1 MNIKSIN
8 NIHINSNQTGF
19 AGKPDKKPEGAK
31 SSTPMYVKIPLATF
45 IAMSPLAPNT
55 VTAQDKLPL
64 PAQPEKVVVD
74 NNRPQNR
81 SAGKTL
87 AVKTFFNVNGE
98 NYIVRTKDLDNDST
112 NFESIL
118 ISQATPNSIGS
129 RYEAEEISKYNFAP
143 LADDEANNGFFT
155 VKGVKAQDIVD
166 TQKVLIANDEFLEYF
181 DKLAQSPENN
191 GAIEIVNH
199 NENLVPL
206 PSGRVVISYEDGNL
220 WKDAHQYVPEGE
232 FMGHKILEG
241 DNGIYDISIYNS
253 DKQTLTAEEFT
264 LKKEGYPELKI
275 DKMIKVKSSFATNN
289 MEPVSFETYQFN
301 LKDND
306 GVTTII
312 YDKTLGE
319 YMEKVAKSALYNKNN
334 VPFDKAEVAKDYKI
348 SASTENIYID
358 DKK

>member
-1 MNIKSIN
+1 MNIKAIN
-8 NIHINSNQTGF
+8 NIHINTNQTGF
-19 AGKPDKKPEGAK
+19 SGKPDKKQEAVK
-31 SSTPMYVKIPLATF
+31 TSTPMYVKIPLATF
-45 IAMSPLAPNT
+45 IAMSPLTTNT
-55 VTAQDKLPL
+55 VSAQDKLPL
-64 PAQPEKVVVD
+64 PLQPEKIVVE
-74 NNRPQNR
+74 NNRPQ
-81 SAGKTL
+81 SHPEGKTL

-98 NYIVRTKDLDNDST
+98 NYIVRTKDLDNDTT
-112 NFESIL
+112 NFETIL

-129 RYEAEEISKYNFAP
+129 RYEAEEISKYNLAP

-155 VKGVKAQDIVD
+155 VKGVKAEDIVD
-166 TQKVLIANDEFLEYF
+166 TQKVLLGNEEFLNYF
-181 DKLAQSPENN
+181 DRLANSPENN
-191 GAIEIVNH
+191 GAIEVINH

-206 PSGRVVISYEDGNL
+206 PSGRVVMSYEDGNL
-220 WKDAHQYVPEGE
+220 WKNAHRYIPEGE

-275 DKMIKVKSSFATNN
+275 DKMIKVKSNFAANN
-289 MEPVSFETYQFN
+289 LEPISYETYQFN

-334 VPFDKAEVAKDYKI
+334 VPFDRAEVVKDYKI
-348 SASTENIYID
+348 SASTEKLYVNE
-358 DKK
+358 

>member
-8 NIHINSNQTGF
+8 NIHINTNQTGF

-191 GAIEIVNH
+191 GAIDVVNH

-275 DKMIKVKSSFATNN
+275 DKMIKVKSSFTTNN

>member
-8 NIHINSNQTGF
+8 NIHINTNQAGF

>member
-8 NIHINSNQTGF
+8 NIHINTNQTGF

-191 GAIEIVNH
+191 GAIDVVNH

>member
-8 NIHINSNQTGF
+8 NIHINTNQTGF

-64 PAQPEKVVVD
+64 PAQPEKVVVN

-155 VKGVKAQDIVD
+155 VKGLKAQDIVD

>member
-8 NIHINSNQTGF
+8 NIHINTNQTGF

-74 NNRPQNR
+74 NNSPQNR
-81 SAGKTL
+81 LAGKTL

-191 GAIEIVNH
+191 GAIEVVNH

-206 PSGRVVISYEDGNL
+206 PSGRVVISYEDENL

-275 DKMIKVKSSFATNN
+275 DKMIKVKSSFTTNN

>member
-74 NNRPQNR
+74 NNSPQKHP
-81 SAGKTL
+81 AGKTL

>member
-8 NIHINSNQTGF
+8 NIHINTNQTGF

-74 NNRPQNR
+74 NNSPQNR

-191 GAIEIVNH
+191 GAIEIINH

>member
-8 NIHINSNQTGF
+8 NIHINTNQTGF

-74 NNRPQNR
+74 NNRLQNR

>member
-8 NIHINSNQTGF
+8 NIHINTNQTGF

-275 DKMIKVKSSFATNN
+275 DKMIKVKSSFTTNN

>member
-8 NIHINSNQTGF
+8 NIHINTNQTGF

-74 NNRPQNR
+74 NNSPQNR

-191 GAIEIVNH
+191 GAIEVVNH

-264 LKKEGYPELKI
+264 LKKEGCPELKI